1 MMFHVKL
8 RTVDDVLI
16 FLLQVAVEEEIS
28 AHHPQSVVNR
38 LCADM
43 EESLLTDNLDQMY
56 GTEYA
61 IEEVT

>member
-1 MMFHVKL
+1 
-8 RTVDDVLI
+8 VDDVLI